1 MEIKMGIR
9 RVCAFAQFELFSD
22 TTIAGEGGG
31 ISSRIPFNLATENE
45 GFTQDTV
52 NRSIIASVPGVY
64 LVIFNLY
71 VQGVA
76 NQGAAYSIR
85 LNGSEEYFFGF
96 EPNLGRNRL
105 VGQGI
110 LRLNAG
116 DAVQITNTGNT
127 ADTLVTSADGQQT
140 AAASLTLAKICEF
153 PF

>member
-1 MEIKMGIR
+1 MGIR
-9 RVCAFAQFELFSD
+9 KVCAFAQFELSSD
-22 TTIAGEGGG
+22 TIIQGEGGG
-31 ISSRIPFNLATENE
+31 ISSRIPFNVVPENQ
-45 GFTQDTV
+45 GFTLDTV
-52 NRSIIASVPGVY
+52 TRSIVADVPGVY

-85 LNGSEEYFFGF
+85 LNGIEEYFFGF

-116 DAVQITNTGNT
+116 DTVQITNTGNT

-140 AAASLTLAKICEF
+140 AAAALTLTKICEL
-153 PF
+153 PS